1 MINYIKMDLYKLF
14 KGKALYICMLIFLGL
29 LSISVIEMKDM
40 EKEEEYNISGI
51 TLTIEEKDNNSDVD
65 NEMLQGIKEGFEEGQ
80 NVSYPNTG
88 IGMDTESVVNEGIT
102 LGGWMRAIYSGNL
115 MINILLI
122 VMAIFICNDFSGGF
136 IKNTINIPKHKWYV
150 NFSKIVSAM
159 VVFLM
164 QNIIGISVYLFAREF
179 VFEASKIGG
188 IKEVLIY
195 ILIEMLLYMGIVSII
210 MFVCNITRSKA
221 AGIISGM
228 IISIQL
234 ISASASVLLDKF
246 FDVENTKTM
255 KMFMSSMATML
266 TPDMNTGLMKEA
278 IGLGVVGIFIWFT
291 LSNVVITKKDI

>member
-65 NEMLQGIKEGFEEGQ
+65 NEMLQGIKEGIEDGQ

-179 VFEASKIGG
+179 VFKASKIGE

-195 ILIEMLLYMGIVSII
+195 ILVEMLLYMGIVSII
-210 MFVCNITRSKA
+210 MFVCNVTRSKA

-234 ISASASVLLDKF
+234 ISSTVSVLLDKI

-266 TPDMNTGLMKEA
+266 KPDMNTELMRNA
-278 IGLGVVGIFIWFT
+278 IVLGILGVFVWFT
-291 LSNVVITKKDI
+291 LSNIAITKKDF